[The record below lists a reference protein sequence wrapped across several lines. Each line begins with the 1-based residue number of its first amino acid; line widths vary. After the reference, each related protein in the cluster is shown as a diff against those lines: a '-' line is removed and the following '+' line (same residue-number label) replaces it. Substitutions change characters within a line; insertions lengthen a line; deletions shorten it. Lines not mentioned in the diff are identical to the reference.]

1 MRPRTHLMVQQAE
14 VLQTLG
20 RQVGQRGQGAWRHQ
34 AQHEATRQPTELSAV
49 GQQLN
54 EQLLDPTPTD
64 RPTPDRQ
71 RDRERGRI
79 KTKPLRATV
88 EVPQQ
93 AKTEGAVHVTLQACS
108 VWNSL
113 CALQGCQFKQPK
125 RS

>member
-1 MRPRTHLMVQQAE
+1 MVQQAE

-64 RPTPDRQ
+64 RHRI
-71 RDRERGRI
+71 DRETEREVGL
-79 KTKPLRATV
+79 KPNLYVR
-88 EVPQQ
+88 
-93 AKTEGAVHVTLQACS
+93 
-108 VWNSL
+108 
-113 CALQGCQFKQPK
+113 
-125 RS
+125 R